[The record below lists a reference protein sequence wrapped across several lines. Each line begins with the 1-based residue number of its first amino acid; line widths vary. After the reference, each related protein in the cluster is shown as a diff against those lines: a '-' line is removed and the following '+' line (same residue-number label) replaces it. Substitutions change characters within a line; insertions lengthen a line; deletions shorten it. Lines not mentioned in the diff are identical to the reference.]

1 VETSLARALIA
12 LHYQNDICH
21 PDGKIPFAIDRKAP
35 MSSGFLEAS
44 RKALGRARQLGFVIA
59 HVHIAFSSDYADLPR
74 HGRLFRK
81 VAELGAVKIGS
92 WGVEAY
98 EGSEPLP
105 GETCLIHKGNSA
117 FFATVLDEILEASA
131 VTDLTVCGLATQ
143 FSVEHPYATRPTA
156 AFGSRSLGIV
166 ALRPTLLQR
175 GPRSKSCRCWRKWRN
190 RRAGLRAFGR
200 HARLPYATR
209 TILFWPCRSRRD
221 YGATRL
227 MMGVT
232 E

>member
-1 VETSLARALIA
+1 LARALIA

-59 HVHIAFSSDYADLPR
+59 HVHIAFAPDYADLPR
-74 HGRLFRK
+74 HGHLFRK

-98 EGSEPLP
+98 EGFEPLP

-143 FSVEHPYATRPTA
+143 FSVEHTVRDA
-156 AFGSRSLGIV
+156 ADRGFRVTVLRDCCASANAAAAAAALEVMSMLAEV
-166 ALRPTLLQR
+166 AEST
-175 GPRSKSCRCWRKWRN
+175 S
-190 RRAGLRAFGR
+190 
-200 HARLPYATR
+200 
-209 TILFWPCRSRRD
+209 WP
-221 YGATRL
+221 
-227 MMGVT
+227 
-232 E
+232 